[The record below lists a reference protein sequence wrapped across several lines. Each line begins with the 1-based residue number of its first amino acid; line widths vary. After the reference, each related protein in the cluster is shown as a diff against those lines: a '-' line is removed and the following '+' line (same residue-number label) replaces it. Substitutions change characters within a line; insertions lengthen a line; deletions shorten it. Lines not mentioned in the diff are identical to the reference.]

1 MLVANEIV
9 RGLPLRSLKIQR
21 LPDQEDIE
29 RATDYAAKSLDRLSE
44 HFPDEAYSVLTKLRE
59 RPTRDVVL

>member
-29 RATDYAAKSLDRLSE
+29 RATDYAAKSLDRLNGWGMRAV
-44 HFPDEAYSVLTKLRE
+44 FRVTLWAAA
-59 RPTRDVVL
+59 